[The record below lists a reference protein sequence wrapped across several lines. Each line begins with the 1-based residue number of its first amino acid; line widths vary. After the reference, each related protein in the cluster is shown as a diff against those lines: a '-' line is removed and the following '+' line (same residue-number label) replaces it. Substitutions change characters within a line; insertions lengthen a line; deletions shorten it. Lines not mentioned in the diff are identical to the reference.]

1 MYSYIQA
8 AMAGL
13 IIGNED
19 LMIQNNLSIFYMTL

>member
-8 AMAGL
+8 VMAGL

-19 LMIQNNLSIFYMTL
+19 GVIQNKLSIYYMTL